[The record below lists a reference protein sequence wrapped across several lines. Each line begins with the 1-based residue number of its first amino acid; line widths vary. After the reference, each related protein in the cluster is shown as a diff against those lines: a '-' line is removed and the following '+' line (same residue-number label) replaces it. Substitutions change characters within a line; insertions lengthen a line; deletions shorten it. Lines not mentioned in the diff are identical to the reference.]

1 MTEGRKKVP
10 EVRFPGFVEPWV
22 ERKLGDV
29 VDVVTDYV
37 AAGSFASI
45 AKNVEYNNSPSYAQL
60 VRTIDLKNHFLNNG
74 FIYVGQSA
82 FKFLWRVNLNLESI
96 ILPNIGANIG
106 EVYYVKPE
114 KLPYDN
120 NVLGP
125 NAILLRSK
133 YSNKFLF
140 NLFQTNKFQ
149 NDLSIIVASSGQP
162 KFNKTELKEIECVI
176 PNLEEQNKIANAFE
190 LIDDRITCQQR
201 KLDHLQLKKK
211 GLLQKLFPR
220 DGATVPEL
228 RFPGFSGEWEQR
240 KLGEIATFING
251 RAYSQKELLDN
262 GKYRVLRV
270 GNFYTNDSWY
280 FSDMELDEKY
290 YANYGDLLYTW
301 SATFGPHIWT
311 GEKVIFHYHIWKV
324 ELSSQLEKNFTVQL
338 LERDKN
344 EIISDKN
351 GSTMVHI
358 TKNGMEKKE
367 VIIPKN
373 VEEQKKIGEFFDQLD
388 DLITLNQRKVDHLQ
402 TQKKAMLQ
410 KMFV

>member
-1 MTEGRKKVP
+1 MTEGKKKVP

-22 ERKLGDV
+22 ERKLGEVCDISSGIMGDTSLSDGNYKITRIETISDGEINKNRIGYCNKKPDSCYLLHKGDILYSNINSLKHIGKVAIFGEEDKLYHGINLLRLV
-29 VDVVTDYV
+29 VKNNLYV
-37 AAGSFASI
+37 SDFIYQQLNTEKKKNWAKAHANKAVNQVSI
-45 AKNVEYNNSPSYAQL
+45 NQSNLAKQILYLCEYEEQKKIA
-60 VRTIDLKNHFLNNG
+60 HFLIQ
-74 FIYVGQSA
+74 FD
-82 FKFLWRVNLNLESI
+82 NL
-96 ILPNIGANIG
+96 
-106 EVYYVKPE
+106 
-114 KLPYDN
+114 
-120 NVLGP
+120 
-125 NAILLRSK
+125 
-133 YSNKFLF
+133 
-140 NLFQTNKFQ
+140 
-149 NDLSIIVASSGQP
+149 
-162 KFNKTELKEIECVI
+162 
-176 PNLEEQNKIANAFE
+176 
-190 LIDDRITCQQR
+190 ITLQQR

-228 RFPGFSGEWEQR
+228 RFAGFSGDWEQR